1 MIPPMRL
8 RTSYPSRPFR
18 TGLALRTGAL
28 ALLLGC
34 GPSIQT
40 GPTSVAPPVA
50 ANEKATVR
58 PDTAWLLPPEVAYQR
73 ALMPLEPTGVPMFL
87 RAHPT
92 WDGRGV
98 LIAIL
103 DSGTDPTVDGL
114 ATTTTGDPKLIDLRD
129 FSGEG
134 SITLER
140 VTPQGDAV
148 TVGGKR
154 LTGFGR
160 LLGSNAAGPWY
171 GGVLKEIPLGEAP
184 ASDVNWN
191 NVVGDTLPILI
202 TRASDGWVLL
212 ADLDG
217 DGSLRNDKPIHDFLV
232 ARESF
237 GWAPPGR
244 RPAMG
249 FAANFRE
256 QGGEPRLD
264 LFFDNSAHG
273 THTAGIAAA
282 HSIGGVDGFDG
293 VAPGAQILGLKIAND
308 AQGGISTTGSMMAAL
323 DYAIRAAA
331 GRHLP
336 LVVNMS
342 FGVGNE
348 REGAARIDQL
358 FDSVL
363 AAHPD
368 VVFAISAGN
377 DGPGI
382 STLGFPGSAGRVISV
397 GATLPRIFF
406 SRDPGPDPIAFFS
419 SRGGEVARPDLV
431 TPGVAFST
439 VPRWNQGGEAKQ
451 GTSMA
456 SPHAAGLAALLVS
469 ALTQSGKPVVAARIR
484 QALTTTAQP
493 LDGLTIIDQGAG
505 VPNVGRAWHWLE
517 GNFAWT
523 PARAEAIG
531 RDGTRTSAAFRGD
544 GLAAGDT
551 LQRFAVVLEGASAAT
566 VDLTARSDASWL
578 HAASRQRLA
587 NGSGTVTLSY
597 DASKLKDAGAY
608 VGTVTLWGRDTM
620 AGPVA
625 RLVNTVVVPYPPRS
639 EAAVAIAPVSAGLE
653 RRWSFGAQADRPF
666 EIKVT
671 SNGPKDLVRAFL
683 HEPGGE
689 PYRGGYEKEGSG
701 VTNAATFRLDARDVI
716 AGNYEIVAAAPPFA
730 NSSAG
735 MQVLHAPFTLIGDL
749 RGGQLI
755 AALRNVSSTPITVT
769 VGGSIVGGARDET
782 LSGTGG
788 DTGHVTF
795 DLPAWVTRVE
805 IDAQMPVSDWPKF
818 TDFGVTLEAADGSQ
832 IAQEPMNYAFD
843 RLTTELPQKWQG
855 GPVTLQLYPGWATNA
870 PGQRWTLTAHIRL
883 YGDEAKDLAL
893 APVGSASVTIPP
905 GNPESVAFTPAAPTW
920 TLPAGFIPLVR
931 WSASAAPGDP
941 WTRESPMAPAPT
953 PMMR

>member
-1 MIPPMRL
+1 MRP
-8 RTSYPSRPFR
+8 RTSHLAPC
-18 TGLALRTGAL
+18 TLLLALIA
-28 ALLLGC
+28 GC
-34 GPSIQT
+34 GPTVQT
-40 GPTSVAPPVA
+40 APTPAVPPIPAIAKV
-50 ANEKATVR
+50 TVR
-58 PDTAWLLPPEVAYQR
+58 PDAPSLLPPAVAYQR
-73 ALMPLEPTGVPMFL
+73 ALMPLAPTGVPDFL

-114 ATTTTGDPKLIDLRD
+114 STTTTGDPKLLDVRD

-134 SITLER
+134 VIALER
-140 VTPQGDAV
+140 VTPQGDGV
-148 TVGGKR
+148 TIGGKN

-160 LLGSNAAGPWY
+160 LLGVNAAGPWY

-184 ASDVNWN
+184 AADVNWN
-191 NVVGDTLPILI
+191 NVVGDTLPILV

-217 DGSLRNDKPIHDFLV
+217 DGSLRNEKPIHDFHV
-232 ARESF
+232 ARETF
-237 GWAPPGR
+237 GWAPPGHR
-244 RPAMG
+244 AALG
-249 FAANFRE
+249 FAANFAE

-273 THTAGIAAA
+273 THTAGIAAG
-282 HSIGGVDGFDG
+282 HTIGGIDGFDG
-293 VAPGAQILGLKIAND
+293 VAPGAQLLALKIAND

-331 GRHLP
+331 DRHLP

-348 REGAARIDQL
+348 QEGAARIDQL

-377 DGPGI
+377 DGPGL
-382 STLGFPGSAGRVISV
+382 STLGFPGSASRVLSV

-419 SRGGEVARPDLV
+419 SRGGEVARPDIV

-439 VPRWNQGGEAKQ
+439 VPRWNQGAEAKQ

-493 LDGLTIIDQGAG
+493 LDGLSIIDQGAG

-523 PARAEAIG
+523 PARAEAIA
-531 RDGTRTSAAFRGD
+531 RDGTRSSAAFHGN
-544 GLAAGDT
+544 GLATGDT
-551 LQRFAVVLEGASAAT
+551 IQRFAVRMEGATSGA
-566 VDLTARSDASWL
+566 VDLTTRSDAPWL
-578 HAASRQRLA
+578 HVSTRQRLA
-587 NGSGTVTLSY
+587 NGAGEVVVTY
-597 DASKLKDAGAY
+597 DASTLRDAGTY

-625 RLVNTVVVPYPPRS
+625 RLVNTIVVPYAPGA
-639 EAAVAIAPVSAGLE
+639 EATVATAPVAAGLE

-666 EIKVT
+666 EVTVT
-671 SNGPKDLVRAFL
+671 SGGPKDLVRAFL

-689 PYRGGYEKEGSG
+689 PYQGGYEKEGSG
-701 VTNAATFRLDARDVI
+701 AANGATFRLDARDVI
-716 AGNYEIVAAAPPFA
+716 AGNYEIVAAAPPIA

-735 MQVLHAPFTLIGDL
+735 VHVVHAPFTLIGDL
-749 RGGQLI
+749 RGGQAI
-755 AALRNVSSTPITVT
+755 AALRNVTSAPITVT
-769 VGGSIVGGARDET
+769 VAGSIVGGARDET

-795 DLPAWVTRVE
+795 DIPTWVTRVE
-805 IDAQMPVSDWPKF
+805 IDAQMPVSDWPRF
-818 TDFGVTLEAADGSQ
+818 TDFGVTLEDAAGVQ
-832 IAQEPMNYAFD
+832 IGQAPMNYAHW
-843 RLTTELPQKWQG
+843 RLNAELPRKWMG
-855 GPVTLQLYPGWATNA
+855 GPVTLKLYPGWATNA

-883 YGDEAKDLAL
+883 YGDDAKNLAL
-893 APVGSASVTIPP
+893 APLGALTVTIPA
-905 GNPESVAFTPAAPTW
+905 GNPESVAFTPAAPSW
-920 TLPAGFIPLVR
+920 PLPAGFVALVR
-931 WSASAAPGDP
+931 WSASTAPGAP
-941 WTRESPMAPAPT
+941 WTRESPLAPAPT

>member
-1 MIPPMRL
+1 MRL
-8 RTSYPSRPFR
+8 SL
-18 TGLALRTGAL
+18 LAPRFSLL
-28 ALLLGC
+28 ALLVAC
-34 GPSIQT
+34 GPSVQT
-40 GPTSVAPPVA
+40 APTPAVPPVPPI
-50 ANEKATVR
+50 EKATVR
-58 PDTAWLLPPEVAYQR
+58 PDATWLLPPAIAYQR
-73 ALMPLEPTGVPMFL
+73 ALMPLEPTGVPTFL
-87 RAHPT
+87 QAHPT

-114 ATTTTGDPKLIDLRD
+114 STTTTGDPKLLDARD

-134 SITLER
+134 LIALRR

-148 TVGGKR
+148 TVGGKV

-160 LLGSNAAGPWY
+160 LLGVNASGPWY
-171 GGVLKEIPLGEAP
+171 GGVLREIPLGEAP

-191 NVVGDTLPILI
+191 NVVGDTLPILV

-217 DGSLRNDKPIHDFLV
+217 DGSLRNEKPIHDFLV

-237 GWAPPGR
+237 GWAPPGH

-249 FAANFRE
+249 FAANFAE

-273 THTAGIAAA
+273 THTAGIAAGHA
-282 HSIGGVDGFDG
+282 IGGVDGFDG
-293 VAPGAQILGLKIAND
+293 VAPGAQLLALKIAND

-331 GRHLP
+331 DRHLP

-348 REGAARIDQL
+348 MEGAARIDQL

-363 AAHPD
+363 AVHPD

-406 SRDPGPDPIAFFS
+406 SRDPGPDPIAYFS
-419 SRGGEVARPDLV
+419 SRGGEVARPDIV

-439 VPRWNQGGEAKQ
+439 VPRWNQGNEAKQ

-469 ALTQSGKPVVAARIR
+469 ALSQSGKPVVAARIR

-493 LDGLTIIDQGAG
+493 IDGLTIIDQGAG

-517 GNFAWT
+517 GNYAWT
-523 PARAEAIG
+523 PARAEAIA
-531 RDGTRTSAAFRGD
+531 RDGTRSGAAFRGN

-551 LQRFAVVLEGASAAT
+551 IQRWAVRMEGAMGT
-566 VDLTARSDASWL
+566 VDLTARSDTPWL
-578 HAASRQRLA
+578 HVTPRQRLA
-587 NGSGTVTLSY
+587 SGTGEVAVTH
-597 DASKLKDAGAY
+597 DRSKLKDAGAY

-620 AGPVA
+620 AGPLA
-625 RLVNTVVVPYPPRS
+625 RLVNTIVVPYPTGT
-639 EAAVAIAPVSAGLE
+639 EATVATAPVSAGLE

-666 EIKVT
+666 EVT
-671 SNGPKDLVRAFL
+671 VSSSGPKDLVRVFL
-683 HEPGGE
+683 HEPGGQ
-689 PYRGGYEKEGSG
+689 PFRGGHEEEGSNG
-701 VTNAATFRLDARDVI
+701 AKAATFRLDAHNVV
-716 AGNYEIVAAAPPFA
+716 AGNYEIVAAAPPIA

-735 MQVLHAPFTLIGDL
+735 VHIVHAPFTLIGDY
-749 RGGQLI
+749 RGGRAI
-755 AALRNVSSTPITVT
+755 AALRNVTTAPIAVT
-769 VGGSIVGGARDET
+769 VGASIIGGTREET

-818 TDFGVTLEAADGSQ
+818 TDFGVTLEATDGSQ
-832 IAQEPMNYAFD
+832 LAQAPMNYAFE

-855 GPVTLQLYPGWATNA
+855 GPVTLKLYPGWATNA
-870 PGQRWTLTAHIRL
+870 PGQHWTLSARIRL
-883 YGDEAKDLAL
+883 YGDEAKGLAL
-893 APVGSASVTIPP
+893 APVGPATVTIPA
-905 GNPESVAFTPAAPTW
+905 GTPESVAFTPAAPTW
-920 TLPAGFIPLVR
+920 ALPAGFVALVR
-931 WSASAAPGDP
+931 WSASAAPGIP
-941 WTRESPMAPAPT
+941 WTRESPLAPAPT
-953 PMMR
+953 PLMR